1 MTRNAQKKM
10 RKLALMMCSAILLAC
25 VSIGATLAYLT
36 SQDAVTNSFT
46 VGNVKITLDEADVNK
61 DGTPIPNAS
70 RVKSNEYHLIPGRSY
85 TKDPTIHVDQK
96 SENCWLF
103 VKLENGVSA
112 IEKSGSTTIAAQMA
126 KNGWTAVSGATNVYA
141 YNAIAKGG
149 DNVPVFGS
157 FVIDGNA
164 AVSGYERAKITV
176 TAYAV
181 QAEGFATPAAA
192 WAVLSE

>member
-126 KNGWTAVSGATNVYA
+126 KNGWTAISGATNVYD
-141 YNAIAKGG
+141 YNAVAKGG

-192 WAVLSE
+192 WAILSE